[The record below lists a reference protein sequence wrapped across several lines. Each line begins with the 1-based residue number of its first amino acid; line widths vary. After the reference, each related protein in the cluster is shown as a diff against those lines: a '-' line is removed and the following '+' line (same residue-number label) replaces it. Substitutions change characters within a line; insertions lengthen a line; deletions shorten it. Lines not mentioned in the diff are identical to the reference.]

1 MLVTWFPLRL
11 STAVQKA
18 SACYGTHQNF
28 LEIDCSPTMRVDILA
43 IKNGA
48 KKLSAECPLPTDET
62 NYKADCC
69 HYSEGDCLIESIN
82 TFPMECHEVSYC
94 TPRATWADTTQH
106 CNGNVYPS
114 QTHYTE
120 ITFKCVQVRNPPK
133 EITTTA
139 TTSSVTNTTVTYPN
153 DAAGRTQSF
162 EPPTNGT
169 TASLNTT
176 VKPVAQTGHVA
187 VVENP
192 SADTDS
198 FTPAMIGGM
207 IAGIIGLM
215 LTIFIFMFY
224 WGRKRQVRITGGK
237 PPQSSV
243 WDFLLANT
251 MSVRAFRGYD
261 NFSSTRTT
269 ASHSSEESGSPV
281 IRKTVWL
288 PNISL
293 DSGHGD
299 TVVTSDDNCS
309 IFTTDG
315 TLPSTSNRL

>member
-1 MLVTWFPLRL
+1 
-11 STAVQKA
+11 
-18 SACYGTHQNF
+18 
-28 LEIDCSPTMRVDILA
+28 MRVDILA

-82 TFPMECHEVSYC
+82 TFPMECHE
-94 TPRATWADTTQH
+94 
-106 CNGNVYPS
+106 
-114 QTHYTE
+114 
-120 ITFKCVQVRNPPK
+120 
-133 EITTTA
+133 
-139 TTSSVTNTTVTYPN
+139 
-153 DAAGRTQSF
+153 
-162 EPPTNGT
+162 
-169 TASLNTT
+169 
-176 VKPVAQTGHVA
+176 
-187 VVENP
+187 
-192 SADTDS
+192 
-198 FTPAMIGGM
+198 
-207 IAGIIGLM
+207 
-215 LTIFIFMFY
+215 
-224 WGRKRQVRITGGK
+224 VRITGGK